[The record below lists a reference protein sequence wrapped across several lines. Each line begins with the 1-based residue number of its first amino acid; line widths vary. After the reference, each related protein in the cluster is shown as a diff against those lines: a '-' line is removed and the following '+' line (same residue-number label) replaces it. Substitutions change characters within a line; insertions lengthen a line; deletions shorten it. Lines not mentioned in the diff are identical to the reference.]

1 MSSRASDFSASSV
14 SHRCPCRRAACARDA
29 SCSSTAR
36 CRVGVIRTEPRTVE
50 EQFLATTTRSRELYE
65 QALQVM
71 PGGVTRTSIFSE
83 PYPIYAER
91 GEGCRVW
98 DADGT
103 RRLDL
108 VVNYTA
114 LIAGHAHP
122 AVVKA
127 IAEQAARGT
136 AFAAPNPPEVAL
148 ARELVARVPSLE
160 QVRFTNSGTEAT
172 MMALRL
178 SRAFTGRAKF
188 AKVEGGYHGSHD
200 LVQDPEAAGTLAAVG
215 ELAVVIPYNDPVQAA
230 ALIDRHGR
238 ELAAVIVE
246 PVLGSGGM
254 IPADPEYLQALREAC
269 DRHGILLVF
278 DEVIS
283 FRVARGGAQELY
295 GIRPDLTTMGKV
307 IGGGLPVAA
316 FGGRADVM
324 ELLDPRRPGF
334 LPQAGTLNGHPLGM
348 AAGLAT
354 LELLTP
360 EVYAELDRRGERTR
374 GGLRA
379 LFAEHEVPAQV
390 TGVASLMQ
398 VHFTPEPVRSHREV
412 QRTDARMRKEFVMG
426 LCNHGVLLNSR
437 GMAALSTP
445 VGDAEGDEFLDAVD
459 TVLSERRARG

>member
-1 MSSRASDFSASSV
+1 M
-14 SHRCPCRRAACARDA
+14 
-29 SCSSTAR
+29 
-36 CRVGVIRTEPRTVE
+36 RTQLPSVE

-65 QALQVM
+65 RALQVM
-71 PGGVTRTSIFSE
+71 PGGVTRTSIYSE
-83 PYPIYAER
+83 PYPIYAAR

-98 DADGT
+98 DVDGT

-114 LIAGHAHP
+114 LVAGHAHP
-122 AVVKA
+122 AVVEA
-127 IAEQAARGT
+127 IREQAARGT

-148 ARELVARVPSLE
+148 ARELVERIASIE
-160 QVRFTNSGTEAT
+160 KIRFTNSGTEAT

-178 SRAFTGRAKF
+178 ARAHTGRTKF

-200 LVQDPEAAGTLAAVG
+200 LVQDPEVAGTLPDVG
-215 ELAVVIPYNDPVQAA
+215 EFAVVIPYNDAA
-230 ALIDRHGR
+230 GATAILDRHGA

-246 PVLGSGGM
+246 PILGSGGM
-254 IPADPEYLQALREAC
+254 IPADPEYLQALRAAC
-269 DRHGILLVF
+269 DRHGSLLIF

-283 FRVARGGAQELY
+283 FRVARGGAQEEY
-295 GIRPDLTTMGKV
+295 GIRPDLTTLGKV

-348 AAGLAT
+348 AAGVAT
-354 LELLTP
+354 LALLTP

-374 GGLRA
+374 EGLRA
-379 LFAEHEVPAQV
+379 LFAEHEVAAQV
-390 TGVASLMQ
+390 TGVSSLMQ
-398 VHFTPEPVRSHREV
+398 IHFTPDPVRSNRDV
-412 QRTDARMRKEFVMG
+412 QRTDARRRADFVLG

-445 VGDAEGDEFLDAVD
+445 VGEAEIDEFLEAVD
-459 TVLSERRARG
+459 SVLTEARVRA

>member
-1 MSSRASDFSASSV
+1 M
-14 SHRCPCRRAACARDA
+14 
-29 SCSSTAR
+29 
-36 CRVGVIRTEPRTVE
+36 RTEVPTVE
-50 EQFLATTTRSRELYE
+50 ERFLATTTRSRELYE
-65 QALQVM
+65 QALKVM
-71 PGGVTRTSIFSE
+71 PGGVTRTSIYSE
-83 PYPIYAER
+83 PYPIYAAR

-98 DADGT
+98 DVDDT

-114 LIAGHAHP
+114 LVAGHAHP
-122 AVVKA
+122 AVVEA
-127 IAEQAARGT
+127 IREQAARGT

-148 ARELVARVPSLE
+148 AQELVARVASIE
-160 QVRFTNSGTEAT
+160 QIRFTNSGTEAT

-178 SRAFTGRAKF
+178 ARAHTGRSKF

-200 LVQDPEAAGTLAAVG
+200 LVQDPEIAGTLPDVG
-215 ELAVVIPYNDPVQAA
+215 EYAVVIPYNDAA
-230 ALIDRHGR
+230 GATAILDRHGT

-246 PVLGSGGM
+246 PILGSGGM
-254 IPADPEYLQALREAC
+254 IPADPEYLQALRAAC
-269 DRHGILLVF
+269 DRHGSLLIF

-295 GIRPDLTTMGKV
+295 GIRPDLTTLGKV

-360 EVYAELDRRGERTR
+360 DVYAELDRRGERTR
-374 GGLRA
+374 EGLRA

-398 VHFTPEPVRSHREV
+398 IHFTADPVRSNREV
-412 QRTDARMRKEFVMG
+412 QRTDARRRREFVMG

-445 VGDAEGDEFLDAVD
+445 VGEPEIDEFLEAVD
-459 TVLSERRARG
+459 TVLTEARARA

>member
-1 MSSRASDFSASSV
+1 M
-14 SHRCPCRRAACARDA
+14 
-29 SCSSTAR
+29 
-36 CRVGVIRTEPRTVE
+36 RTQLPSVE
-50 EQFLATTTRSRELYE
+50 EQFRATTTRSRELYE

-71 PGGVTRTSIFSE
+71 PGGVTRTSIYSE
-83 PYPIYAER
+83 PYPIYAAR

-98 DADGT
+98 DVDGT

-114 LIAGHAHP
+114 LVAGHAHP
-122 AVVKA
+122 AVVEA
-127 IAEQAARGT
+127 IREQAARGT
-136 AFAAPNPPEVAL
+136 SFAAPNPPEVAL
-148 ARELVARVPSLE
+148 ARELVERIASIE
-160 QVRFTNSGTEAT
+160 KIRFTNSGTEAT

-178 SRAFTGRAKF
+178 ARAHTGRTKF

-200 LVQDPEAAGTLAAVG
+200 LVQDPEVAGTLPDVG
-215 ELAVVIPYNDPVQAA
+215 EFAVVVPYNDAA
-230 ALIDRHGR
+230 GATAILDRHGAK
-238 ELAAVIVE
+238 LAAVIVE
-246 PVLGSGGM
+246 PILGSGGM
-254 IPADPEYLQALREAC
+254 IPADPEYLRALRAAC
-269 DRHGILLVF
+269 DRHGSLLIF

-295 GIRPDLTTMGKV
+295 GIRPDLTTLGKV

-348 AAGLAT
+348 AAGVAT
-354 LELLTP
+354 LALLTP

-374 GGLRA
+374 EGLRA
-379 LFAEHEVPAQV
+379 LFAEHEIPAQV
-390 TGVASLMQ
+390 TGVSSLMQ
-398 VHFTPEPVRSHREV
+398 IHFTPEPVRSSRDV
-412 QRTDARMRKEFVMG
+412 QRTDARRRKEFVLG

-445 VGDAEGDEFLDAVD
+445 VGEAEIDEFLEAVD
-459 TVLSERRARG
+459 TVLTEARARA

>member
-1 MSSRASDFSASSV
+1 M
-14 SHRCPCRRAACARDA
+14 
-29 SCSSTAR
+29 
-36 CRVGVIRTEPRTVE
+36 RTQLPSVE
-50 EQFLATTTRSRELYE
+50 EQFRATTTRSRELYE

-71 PGGVTRTSIFSE
+71 PGGVTRTSIYSE
-83 PYPIYAER
+83 PYPIYAAR

-98 DADGT
+98 DVDGT

-114 LIAGHAHP
+114 LVAGHAHP
-122 AVVKA
+122 AVVEA
-127 IAEQAARGT
+127 IREQAARGT
-136 AFAAPNPPEVAL
+136 SFAAPNPPEVAL
-148 ARELVARVPSLE
+148 ARELVERIASIE
-160 QVRFTNSGTEAT
+160 KIRFTNSGTEAT

-178 SRAFTGRAKF
+178 ARAHTGRTKF

-200 LVQDPEAAGTLAAVG
+200 LVQDPEVAGTLPDVG
-215 ELAVVIPYNDPVQAA
+215 EFAVVIPYNDAA
-230 ALIDRHGR
+230 GATAILDRHGA

-246 PVLGSGGM
+246 PILGSGGM
-254 IPADPEYLQALREAC
+254 IPADPEYLRALRAAC
-269 DRHGILLVF
+269 DRHGSLLIY

-295 GIRPDLTTMGKV
+295 GIRPDLTTLGKV

-348 AAGLAT
+348 AAGVAT
-354 LELLTP
+354 LALLTP

-374 GGLRA
+374 EGLRA
-379 LFAEHEVPAQV
+379 LFAEHEIPAQV
-390 TGVASLMQ
+390 TGVSSLMQ
-398 VHFTPEPVRSHREV
+398 IHFTPEPVRSSRDV
-412 QRTDARMRKEFVMG
+412 QRTDARRRKEFVLG

-445 VGDAEGDEFLDAVD
+445 VGEAEIDEFLEAVD
-459 TVLSERRARG
+459 TVLTEARARA

>member
-1 MSSRASDFSASSV
+1 M
-14 SHRCPCRRAACARDA
+14 
-29 SCSSTAR
+29 
-36 CRVGVIRTEPRTVE
+36 RTQLPSVE
-50 EQFLATTTRSRELYE
+50 EQFRATTTRSRELYE

-71 PGGVTRTSIFSE
+71 PGGVTRTSIYSE
-83 PYPIYAER
+83 PYPIYAAR

-98 DADGT
+98 DVDGT

-114 LIAGHAHP
+114 LVAGHAHP
-122 AVVKA
+122 AVVEA
-127 IAEQAARGT
+127 IREQAARGT
-136 AFAAPNPPEVAL
+136 SFAAPNPPEVAL
-148 ARELVARVPSLE
+148 ARELVERIASIE
-160 QVRFTNSGTEAT
+160 KIRFTNSGTEAT

-178 SRAFTGRAKF
+178 ARAHTGRTKF

-200 LVQDPEAAGTLAAVG
+200 LVQDPEVAGTLPDVG
-215 ELAVVIPYNDPVQAA
+215 EFAVVIPYNDAA
-230 ALIDRHGR
+230 GATAILDRHGA
-238 ELAAVIVE
+238 EVAAVIVE
-246 PVLGSGGM
+246 PILGSGGM
-254 IPADPEYLQALREAC
+254 IPADPEYLRALRAAC
-269 DRHGILLVF
+269 DRHGSLLIF

-295 GIRPDLTTMGKV
+295 GIRPDLTTLGKV

-348 AAGLAT
+348 AAGVAT
-354 LELLTP
+354 LALLTP

-374 GGLRA
+374 EGLRA
-379 LFAEHEVPAQV
+379 LFAEHEIPAQV
-390 TGVASLMQ
+390 TGVSSLMQ
-398 VHFTPEPVRSHREV
+398 IHFTPEPVRSSRDV
-412 QRTDARMRKEFVMG
+412 QRTDARRRKEFVLG

-445 VGDAEGDEFLDAVD
+445 VGEAEIDEFLEAVD
-459 TVLSERRARG
+459 TVLTEARARA

>member
-1 MSSRASDFSASSV
+1 M
-14 SHRCPCRRAACARDA
+14 
-29 SCSSTAR
+29 
-36 CRVGVIRTEPRTVE
+36 RTQLPSVE
-50 EQFLATTTRSRELYE
+50 EQFRATTTRSRELYE

-71 PGGVTRTSIFSE
+71 PGGVTRTSIYSE
-83 PYPIYAER
+83 PYPIYAAR

-98 DADGT
+98 DVDGT

-114 LIAGHAHP
+114 LVAGHAHP
-122 AVVKA
+122 AVVEA
-127 IAEQAARGT
+127 IREQAARGT
-136 AFAAPNPPEVAL
+136 SFAAPNPPEVAL
-148 ARELVARVPSLE
+148 ARELVERIASIE
-160 QVRFTNSGTEAT
+160 KIRFTNSGTEAT

-178 SRAFTGRAKF
+178 ARAHTGRTKF

-200 LVQDPEAAGTLAAVG
+200 LVQDPEVAGTLPDVG
-215 ELAVVIPYNDPVQAA
+215 EFAVVIPYNDAA
-230 ALIDRHGR
+230 GASAVLDRHGA

-246 PVLGSGGM
+246 PILGSGGM
-254 IPADPEYLQALREAC
+254 IPADPEYLRALRAAC
-269 DRHGILLVF
+269 DRHGSLLIF

-295 GIRPDLTTMGKV
+295 GIRPDLTTLGKV

-348 AAGLAT
+348 AAGVAT
-354 LELLTP
+354 LALLTP

-374 GGLRA
+374 EGLRA
-379 LFAEHEVPAQV
+379 LFAEHEIPAQV
-390 TGVASLMQ
+390 TGVSSLMQ
-398 VHFTPEPVRSHREV
+398 IHFTSDPVRSSRDV
-412 QRTDARMRKEFVMG
+412 QRTDARRRKEFVLG

-445 VGDAEGDEFLDAVD
+445 VGEAEIDEFLEAVD
-459 TVLSERRARG
+459 TVLTEARARA

>member
-1 MSSRASDFSASSV
+1 M
-14 SHRCPCRRAACARDA
+14 
-29 SCSSTAR
+29 
-36 CRVGVIRTEPRTVE
+36 RTQLPSVE
-50 EQFLATTTRSRELYE
+50 EQFRATTTRSRELYE

-71 PGGVTRTSIFSE
+71 PGGVTRTSIYSE
-83 PYPIYAER
+83 PYPIYAAR

-98 DADGT
+98 DVDGT

-114 LIAGHAHP
+114 LVAGHAHP
-122 AVVKA
+122 AVVEA
-127 IAEQAARGT
+127 IREQAARGT
-136 AFAAPNPPEVAL
+136 SFAAPNPPEVAL
-148 ARELVARVPSLE
+148 ARELVERIASIE
-160 QVRFTNSGTEAT
+160 KIRFTNSGTEAT

-178 SRAFTGRAKF
+178 ARAHTGRTKF

-200 LVQDPEAAGTLAAVG
+200 LVQDPEVAGTLPDVG
-215 ELAVVIPYNDPVQAA
+215 EFAVVIPYNDAA
-230 ALIDRHGR
+230 GATAILDRHGA

-246 PVLGSGGM
+246 PILGSGGM
-254 IPADPEYLQALREAC
+254 IPADPEYLRALRAAC
-269 DRHGILLVF
+269 DRHGSLLIF

-295 GIRPDLTTMGKV
+295 GIRPDLTTLGKV

-348 AAGLAT
+348 AAGEAT
-354 LELLTP
+354 LALLTP

-374 GGLRA
+374 EGLRA
-379 LFAEHEVPAQV
+379 LFAEHEIPAQV
-390 TGVASLMQ
+390 TGVSSLMQ
-398 VHFTPEPVRSHREV
+398 IHFTPEPVRSSRDV
-412 QRTDARMRKEFVMG
+412 QRTDARRRKEFVLG

-445 VGDAEGDEFLDAVD
+445 VGEAEIDEFLEAVD
-459 TVLSERRARG
+459 TVLTEARARA

>member
-1 MSSRASDFSASSV
+1 M
-14 SHRCPCRRAACARDA
+14 
-29 SCSSTAR
+29 
-36 CRVGVIRTEPRTVE
+36 RTQLPSVE
-50 EQFLATTTRSRELYE
+50 EQFRATTTRSRELYE

-71 PGGVTRTSIFSE
+71 PGGVTRTSIYSE
-83 PYPIYAER
+83 PYPIYAAR

-98 DADGT
+98 DVDGT

-114 LIAGHAHP
+114 LVAGHAHP
-122 AVVKA
+122 AVVEA
-127 IAEQAARGT
+127 IREQAARGT
-136 AFAAPNPPEVAL
+136 SFAAPNPPEVAL
-148 ARELVARVPSLE
+148 ARELVERIASIE
-160 QVRFTNSGTEAT
+160 KIRFTNSGTEAT

-178 SRAFTGRAKF
+178 ARAHTGRTKF

-200 LVQDPEAAGTLAAVG
+200 LVQDPEVAGTLPDVG
-215 ELAVVIPYNDPVQAA
+215 EFAVVVPYNDAA
-230 ALIDRHGR
+230 GATAILDRHGA

-246 PVLGSGGM
+246 PILGSGGM
-254 IPADPEYLQALREAC
+254 IPADPEYLRALRAAC
-269 DRHGILLVF
+269 DRHGSLLIF

-295 GIRPDLTTMGKV
+295 GIRPDLTTLGKV

-348 AAGLAT
+348 AAGVAT
-354 LELLTP
+354 LALLTP

-374 GGLRA
+374 EGLRA
-379 LFAEHEVPAQV
+379 LFAEHEIPAQV
-390 TGVASLMQ
+390 TGVSSLMQ
-398 VHFTPEPVRSHREV
+398 IHFTPEPVRSSRDV
-412 QRTDARMRKEFVMG
+412 QRTDARRRKEFVLG

-445 VGDAEGDEFLDAVD
+445 VGEAEIDEFLEAVD
-459 TVLSERRARG
+459 TVLTEARARA

>member
-1 MSSRASDFSASSV
+1 MRTGGVGGRPPSGGPGVAL
-14 SHRCPCRRAACARDA
+14 PPARPPG
-29 SCSSTAR
+29 S
-36 CRVGVIRTEPRTVE
+36 RTVE

-65 QALQVM
+65 QALKVM
-71 PGGVTRTSIFSE
+71 PGGVTRTSIYSE
-83 PYPIYAER
+83 PYPIYLER
-91 GEGCRVW
+91 GDGCRVW
-98 DADGT
+98 DLDGT

-114 LIAGHAHP
+114 LLAGHAHP
-122 AVVKA
+122 AVVRA
-127 IAEQAARGT
+127 IQEQAARGT
-136 AFAAPNPPEVAL
+136 SFAAPNPPEVRL
-148 ARELVARVPSLE
+148 ATELVARVPSLE

-178 SRAFTGRAKF
+178 ARAFTGRTKF
-188 AKVEGGYHGSHD
+188 AKGEGGYHGSHD
-200 LVQDPEAAGTLAAVG
+200 LVQDPALAGTLPEVSDY
-215 ELAVVIPYNDPVQAA
+215 AVVFPYNDAA
-230 ALIDRHGR
+230 AATELIDRHGH

-246 PVLGSGGM
+246 PIMGSGGM
-254 IPADPEYLQALREAC
+254 IPADLEFLQALRAAC
-269 DRHGILLVF
+269 DRHGSLLIF

-283 FRVARGGAQELY
+283 FRVARGGAQEKY
-295 GIRPDLTTMGKV
+295 GVLPDLTTLGKV

-324 ELLDPRRPGF
+324 QLLDPRREGF

-348 AAGLAT
+348 AAGAAT

-374 GGLRA
+374 EGLRA

-390 TGVASLMQ
+390 TGVSSLMQ
-398 VHFTPEPVRSHREV
+398 VHFTPDPVRNNRDVVRSDIGR
-412 QRTDARMRKEFVMG
+412 RREFVMG

-445 VGDAEGDEFLDAVD
+445 AGDAEVDEFLEAVD
-459 TVLSERRARG
+459 TVLTEARARA

>member
-1 MSSRASDFSASSV
+1 M
-14 SHRCPCRRAACARDA
+14 
-29 SCSSTAR
+29 
-36 CRVGVIRTEPRTVE
+36 RTQLPSVE
-50 EQFLATTTRSRELYE
+50 EQFRATTTRSRELYE

-71 PGGVTRTSIFSE
+71 PGGVTRTSIYSE
-83 PYPIYAER
+83 PYPIYAAR

-98 DADGT
+98 DVDGT

-114 LIAGHAHP
+114 LVAGHAHP
-122 AVVKA
+122 AVVEA
-127 IAEQAARGT
+127 IREQAARGT
-136 AFAAPNPPEVAL
+136 SFAAPNPPEVAL
-148 ARELVARVPSLE
+148 ARELVERIASIE
-160 QVRFTNSGTEAT
+160 KIRFTNSGTEAT

-178 SRAFTGRAKF
+178 ARAHTGRTKF

-200 LVQDPEAAGTLAAVG
+200 LVQDPEVAGTLPDVG
-215 ELAVVIPYNDPVQAA
+215 EFAVVIPYNDAA
-230 ALIDRHGR
+230 GATAILDRHGA

-246 PVLGSGGM
+246 PILGSGGM
-254 IPADPEYLQALREAC
+254 IPADPEYLRALRAAC
-269 DRHGILLVF
+269 DRHGSLLIF

-295 GIRPDLTTMGKV
+295 GIRPDLTTLGKV

-348 AAGLAT
+348 AAGVAT
-354 LELLTP
+354 LALLTP

-374 GGLRA
+374 EGLRA
-379 LFAEHEVPAQV
+379 LFAEHEIPAQV
-390 TGVASLMQ
+390 TGVSSLMQ
-398 VHFTPEPVRSHREV
+398 IHFTPEPVRSSRDV
-412 QRTDARMRKEFVMG
+412 QRTDARRRKEFVLG

-445 VGDAEGDEFLDAVD
+445 VGEAEIDEFLEAVD
-459 TVLSERRARG
+459 TVLTEARARA

>member
-1 MSSRASDFSASSV
+1 M
-14 SHRCPCRRAACARDA
+14 
-29 SCSSTAR
+29 
-36 CRVGVIRTEPRTVE
+36 RTQLPSVE
-50 EQFLATTTRSRELYE
+50 EQFRATTTRSRELYE

-71 PGGVTRTSIFSE
+71 PGGVTRTSIYSE
-83 PYPIYAER
+83 PYPIYAAR

-98 DADGT
+98 DVDGT

-114 LIAGHAHP
+114 LVAGHAHP
-122 AVVKA
+122 AVVEA
-127 IAEQAARGT
+127 IREQAARGT
-136 AFAAPNPPEVAL
+136 SFAAPNPPEVAL
-148 ARELVARVPSLE
+148 ARELVERIASIE
-160 QVRFTNSGTEAT
+160 KIRFTNSGTEAT

-178 SRAFTGRAKF
+178 ARAHTGRTKF

-200 LVQDPEAAGTLAAVG
+200 LVQDPEVAGTLPDVG
-215 ELAVVIPYNDPVQAA
+215 EFAVVIPYNDAA
-230 ALIDRHGR
+230 GATAILDRHGA

-246 PVLGSGGM
+246 PILGSGGM
-254 IPADPEYLQALREAC
+254 IPADPEYLRALRAAC
-269 DRHGILLVF
+269 DRHGSLLIY

-295 GIRPDLTTMGKV
+295 GIRPDLTTLGKV

-348 AAGLAT
+348 AAGVAT
-354 LELLTP
+354 LALLTP

-374 GGLRA
+374 EGLRA
-379 LFAEHEVPAQV
+379 LFAEHEIPAQV
-390 TGVASLMQ
+390 TGVSSLMQ
-398 VHFTPEPVRSHREV
+398 IHFTPEPVRNSRDV
-412 QRTDARMRKEFVMG
+412 QRTDARRRKEFVLG

-445 VGDAEGDEFLDAVD
+445 VGEAEIDEFLEAVD
-459 TVLSERRARG
+459 TVLTEARARA

>member
-1 MSSRASDFSASSV
+1 M
-14 SHRCPCRRAACARDA
+14 
-29 SCSSTAR
+29 
-36 CRVGVIRTEPRTVE
+36 RTRPRTVE
-50 EQFLATTTRSRELYE
+50 EQFLATTTGSRALYE

-71 PGGVTRTSIFSE
+71 PGGITRTSIYSE
-83 PYPIYAER
+83 PYPVYAAR

-98 DADGT
+98 DVDGT

-114 LIAGHAHP
+114 LVVGHAHP
-122 AVVKA
+122 AVVRA
-127 IAEQAARGT
+127 IQQQAALGT
-136 AFAAPNPPEVAL
+136 SFAAPNPPEVRL
-148 ARELVARVPSLE
+148 ATELVERVPSIDKI
-160 QVRFTNSGTEAT
+160 RFTNSGTEST

-178 SRAFTGRAKF
+178 ARAFTGREKF

-200 LVQDPEAAGTLAAVG
+200 LVQDPDLAGTLHQVR
-215 ELAVVIPYNDPVQAA
+215 EYAVVLPYNDAPGAIEI
-230 ALIDRHGR
+230 IDRHAG

-246 PVLGSGGM
+246 PILGSGGM
-254 IPADPEYLQALREAC
+254 IPADAEYLQALRNAC
-269 DRHGILLVF
+269 DRHGILLIF

-283 FRVARGGAQELY
+283 FRVARGGAQEMY
-295 GIRPDLTTMGKV
+295 GVAPDLTTLGKV

-348 AAGLAT
+348 AAGVAT

-374 GGLRA
+374 EGLRA
-379 LFAEHEVPAQV
+379 LFAEHEVAAQV
-390 TGVASLMQ
+390 TGVSSLMQ
-398 VHFTPEPVRSHREV
+398 IHFTEQPVRSHRDAM
-412 QRTDARMRKEFVMG
+412 RTDARLRKEFVMG

-445 VGDAEGDEFLDAVD
+445 VGDAEVDEFLEAVD
-459 TVLSERRARG
+459 IVLSDRRHPVR

>member
-1 MSSRASDFSASSV
+1 M
-14 SHRCPCRRAACARDA
+14 
-29 SCSSTAR
+29 
-36 CRVGVIRTEPRTVE
+36 RTQLPSVE
-50 EQFLATTTRSRELYE
+50 EQFRATTTRSRELYE

-71 PGGVTRTSIFSE
+71 PGGVTRTSIYSE
-83 PYPIYAER
+83 PYPTYAAR

-98 DADGT
+98 DVDGT

-114 LIAGHAHP
+114 LVAGHAHP
-122 AVVKA
+122 AVVEA
-127 IAEQAARGT
+127 IREQAARGT
-136 AFAAPNPPEVAL
+136 SFAAPNPPEVAL
-148 ARELVARVPSLE
+148 ARELVERIASIE
-160 QVRFTNSGTEAT
+160 KIRFTNSGTEAT

-178 SRAFTGRAKF
+178 ARAHTGRTKF

-200 LVQDPEAAGTLAAVG
+200 LVQDPEVAGTLPDVG
-215 ELAVVIPYNDPVQAA
+215 EFAVVIPYNDAA
-230 ALIDRHGR
+230 GATAILDRHGA

-246 PVLGSGGM
+246 PILGSGGM
-254 IPADPEYLQALREAC
+254 IPADPEYLRALRAAC
-269 DRHGILLVF
+269 DRHGSLLIF

-295 GIRPDLTTMGKV
+295 GIRPDLTTLGKV

-348 AAGLAT
+348 AAGVAT
-354 LELLTP
+354 LALLTP

-374 GGLRA
+374 EGLRA
-379 LFAEHEVPAQV
+379 LFAEHEIPAQV
-390 TGVASLMQ
+390 TGVSSLMQ
-398 VHFTPEPVRSHREV
+398 IHFTPEPVRNSRDV
-412 QRTDARMRKEFVMG
+412 QRTDARRRKEFVLG

-445 VGDAEGDEFLDAVD
+445 VGEAEIDEFLEAVD
-459 TVLSERRARG
+459 TVLTEARARA

>member
-1 MSSRASDFSASSV
+1 M
-14 SHRCPCRRAACARDA
+14 
-29 SCSSTAR
+29 
-36 CRVGVIRTEPRTVE
+36 RTQLPSVE
-50 EQFLATTTRSRELYE
+50 EQFRATTTRSRELYE

-71 PGGVTRTSIFSE
+71 PGGVTRTSIYSE
-83 PYPIYAER
+83 PYPIYAAR

-98 DADGT
+98 DVDGT

-114 LIAGHAHP
+114 LVAGHAHP
-122 AVVKA
+122 AVVEA
-127 IAEQAARGT
+127 IREQAARGT
-136 AFAAPNPPEVAL
+136 SFAAPNPPEVAL
-148 ARELVARVPSLE
+148 ARELVERIASIE
-160 QVRFTNSGTEAT
+160 KIRFTNSGTEAT

-178 SRAFTGRAKF
+178 ARAHTGRTKF

-200 LVQDPEAAGTLAAVG
+200 LVQDPEVAGTLPDVG
-215 ELAVVIPYNDPVQAA
+215 EFAVVIPYNDAA
-230 ALIDRHGR
+230 GATAILDRHGA

-246 PVLGSGGM
+246 PILGSGGM
-254 IPADPEYLQALREAC
+254 IPADPEYLRALRAAC
-269 DRHGILLVF
+269 DRHGSLLIF

-283 FRVARGGAQELY
+283 FRVARGGAQELD
-295 GIRPDLTTMGKV
+295 GIRPDLTTLGKV

-348 AAGLAT
+348 AAGVAT
-354 LELLTP
+354 LALLTP

-374 GGLRA
+374 EGLRA
-379 LFAEHEVPAQV
+379 LFAEHEIPAQV
-390 TGVASLMQ
+390 TGVSSLMQ
-398 VHFTPEPVRSHREV
+398 IHFTPEPVRSSRDV
-412 QRTDARMRKEFVMG
+412 QRTDARRRKEFVLG

-445 VGDAEGDEFLDAVD
+445 VGEAEIDEFLEAVD
-459 TVLSERRARG
+459 TVLTEARARA